1 MLALLEEHQRGN
13 MTFHKN
19 VLDIDP
25 AATTEAL
32 VDALRRDVR
41 RTLHRSGAV
50 VGISGGIDSSVVL
63 ALCARAFGPQR
74 VLGVMMPE
82 KDSTRD
88 SIRLA
93 RMLARRFEVETV
105 VEDVTG
111 PLVGFRC
118 YDRRDEAIRRVF
130 PEYDPSYAAKISL
143 PGDLLDSDALNV
155 FYLTIISPEGEEQTV
170 RLNLRDYLQIVAA
183 SNFKQ
188 RTRMA
193 MLYYHAEARN
203 YAVVGTPNKNEHGQG
218 FFVKWGD
225 GGYDVAPIRHMF
237 KTQVYQLAE
246 YLDVPLEIRQATPT
260 TDTYS
265 AHSSQEEFFFRLPF
279 ALMDLLWYALERGVP
294 AVAAAQVVGLEE
306 AQVAR
311 VYADLER
318 KARTTEALRT
328 GPVGYEES
336 F

>member
-1 MLALLEEHQRGN
+1 

-25 AATTEAL
+25 AATTDAL

-41 RTLHRSGAV
+41 RTLQRSGAV

-63 ALCARAFGPQR
+63 ALCARAFGPKR

-82 KDSTRD
+82 KDSSRD
-88 SIRLA
+88 SVRLA
-93 RMLARRFEVETV
+93 RKLARRFEVETV

-111 PLVGFRC
+111 ALVGFGC

-130 PEYDPSYAAKISL
+130 PEYDPSYAAKITL

-155 FYLTIISPEGEEQTV
+155 FYLTIISPEGEEQSA
-170 RLNLRDYLQIVAA
+170 RLNVRDYLQIVAA

-225 GGYDVAPIRHMF
+225 GGYDVAPIRHLY
-237 KTQVYQLAE
+237 KTQVYQIAE

-265 AHSSQEEFFFRLPF
+265 AHSSQQEFFFRLPF
-279 ALMDLLWYALERGVP
+279 ALMDLLWYALEHGVP
-294 AVAAAQVVGLEE
+294 AAEAAQVVGLEE

-318 KARTTEALRT
+318 KACTTEPLRR

>member
-1 MLALLEEHQRGN
+1 
-13 MTFHKN
+13 MTFHKHA
-19 VLDIDP
+19 LDIDP
-25 AATTEAL
+25 AATAEAL

-41 RTLHRSGAV
+41 RTLHRAGAV
-50 VGISGGIDSSVVL
+50 VGISGGVDSSVVL
-63 ALCARAFGPQR
+63 ALCARALGPKR

-82 KDSTRD
+82 RD
-88 SIRLA
+88 SSRDSVRLA
-93 RMLARRFEVETV
+93 RKLARQFEVETV

-111 PLVGFRC
+111 PLVGYRC

-130 PEYDPSYAAKISL
+130 PEYDSSYAAKITL

-155 FYLTIISPEGEEQTV
+155 FYLTVISPEGEERAA

-225 GGYDVAPIRHMF
+225 GGYDVAPIRHLF

-246 YLDVPLEIRQATPT
+246 YLDVPPEIREATPT

-279 ALMDLLWYALERGVP
+279 ELLDLLWYALEHDVP
-294 AVAAAQVVGLEE
+294 AADAAVVVGLEE
-306 AQVAR
+306 QQVAR
-311 VYADLER
+311 VYADLQR
-318 KARTTEALRT
+318 KRRATEGLRMA
-328 GPVGYEES
+328 PIAYE
-336 F
+336 